1 MNEEAIWRVTGNMD
15 QIKKNGLDKEYNWE
29 VRSPGICTNSV
40 SVKFAD
46 KMAAC
51 DLYNKMRSLKIVAFR
66 NWLD

>member
-1 MNEEAIWRVTGNMD
+1 MTEEAIWRVTGNMD
-15 QIKKNGLDKEYNWE
+15 QIKKVGLDKEHQWVPRTPE
-29 VRSPGICTNSV
+29 ICANSV

-51 DLYNKMRSLKIVAFR
+51 DLYNKMRGLKIVAFR